1 METTL
6 TTLPY
11 FGLGFALFAAIVAA
25 VAVLITSPCEMLANN
40 LAKLSLLIALIGL
53 GVQLY
58 PPDIMKQSTLPIEAE
73 TEAVEFTP
81 PEAVEFTQPDVT
93 FSPVGGP
100 NVTPIVGF
108 SIIFLGTVIIAV
120 LAYVL
125 GMFVNVAYTS
135 FRKRVKQPLP

>member
-1 METTL
+1 M
-6 TTLPY
+6 
-11 FGLGFALFAAIVAA
+11 
-25 VAVLITSPCEMLANN
+25 
-40 LAKLSLLIALIGL
+40 ALIGL

-58 PPDIMKQSTLPIEAE
+58 PPDIMKQSALPIEAE

-81 PEAVEFTQPDVT
+81 PDMADITPETPAEFTPPESPIAVEFTPPDVT